1 MKNLNIQLRILWIK
15 ITHWEYWPSYVLYL
29 PVLPYLLFL
38 WIKARSV
45 FFFNTSN
52 PGIRYGGFLME
63 SKWEMYQHAPEGFF
77 PACMLFHSSEPVS
90 SVENHVITG
99 FNLPVIAKPD
109 IGSRGRGVT
118 VITDLHQLR
127 NYHANCL
134 VPYLIQEKIEY
145 PMEAGI
151 FYVRMPGEKNGR
163 ITGIVQ
169 KEFIKVVGNGKDTL
183 EALLIKQPRYLLQL
197 ASLKKVLG
205 NHALK
210 GILQEGESRTVI
222 DIGNHARG
230 AKFINASAQI
240 TQKLTTTI
248 DAICKQYKGFYFGRL
263 DIRFKSFEALEQ
275 GEDFAIIELNGAG
288 SEPTHIYDPSGSIVF
303 AWKEVCRH
311 WKMLC
316 DISRYNHTKH
326 NLSYLNWQEGI
337 DMFRMNNAHS
347 KKLAT
352 STFKP
357 ATKANRFKRIEQAV
371 SLS

>member
-15 ITHWEYWPSYVLYL
+15 ITHWEYWPSYLLYL

-77 PACMLFHSSEPVS
+77 PACTLFNPSNSITHIESEVMAA
-90 SVENHVITG
+90 
-99 FNLPVIAKPD
+99 FNFPVIAKPD
-109 IGSRGRGVT
+109 IGSRGRGVA

-127 NYHANCL
+127 NYHANSL
-134 VPYLIQEKIEY
+134 VSYLIQEKIEY

-151 FYVRMPGEKNGR
+151 FYVRMPGEKNGE

-169 KEFIKVVGNGKDTL
+169 KEFITVTGNGKDTL
-183 EALLIKQPRYLLQL
+183 EALLIKHPRYMLQL
-197 ASLKKVLG
+197 ASLRKILG
-205 NHALK
+205 SKALK
-210 GILQEGESRTVI
+210 TIPQKGESKTIV

-230 AKFINASAQI
+230 AKFINASFRI
-240 TQKLTTTI
+240 TEKLTTTI

-275 GEDFAIIELNGAG
+275 GENFAIIELNGAG
-288 SEPTHIYDPSGSIVF
+288 SEPTHIYDPSGSILF
-303 AWKEVCRH
+303 AWKEICRH

-326 NLSYLNWQEGI
+326 NLSYLSWQEGI

-347 KKLAT
+347 KKLAMAPLKPVEEANK
-352 STFKP
+352 FKSV
-357 ATKANRFKRIEQAV
+357 EQVV
-371 SLS
+371 SLG